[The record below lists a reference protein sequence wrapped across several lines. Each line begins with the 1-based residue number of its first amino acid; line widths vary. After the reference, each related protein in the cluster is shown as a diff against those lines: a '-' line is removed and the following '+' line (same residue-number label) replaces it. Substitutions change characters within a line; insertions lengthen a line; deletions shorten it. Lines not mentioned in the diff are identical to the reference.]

1 LEFVEVIEGSKAVR
15 RGYTLEELEAMPPEQ
30 RRLAVAEAFARSADE
45 DFEIFEA
52 FDEFDEERCV

>member
-1 LEFVEVIEGSKAVR
+1 MAAPDPQPTETV